1 MSSSRFWRVRGRLS
15 GECRPKDDPLGLRTE
30 EGRCGGLA
38 ARRGRG
44 EGVIKF
50 QLDGWGLLLS
60 MGSATSISV
69 PQEGRVLTRTMRW
82 ALRGRRL
89 RVGVTA
95 RALFTFHYLVIWQ
108 QLLTLWER
116 DASFNVYTATVGKD

>member
-1 MSSSRFWRVRGRLS
+1 MAWLLEEGEVRVLLSFSWTGGASSSQWEVQYQYQ
-15 GECRPKDDPLGLRTE
+15 E
-30 EGRCGGLA
+30 
-38 ARRGRG
+38 
-44 EGVIKF
+44 
-50 QLDGWGLLLS
+50 
-60 MGSATSISV
+60 V
-69 PQEGRVLTRTMRW
+69 PREGRVLTRTMRW

-116 DASFNVYTATVGKD
+116 DASFNVYTATVGKN